1 MYYPNF
7 NPLVRAYVRT
17 LILAPLTYLTA
28 DQVQKLPVSSLTN
41 IRSRSN
47 DAWWKV
53 LMAQVLYSIHRL
65 NWSLL
70 VSEDGRATMSKSSW
84 YSVSHLLIIIWRANF
99 STFWSNSTSLCIC

>member
-47 DAWWKV
+47 DA
-53 LMAQVLYSIHRL
+53 
-65 NWSLL
+65 
-70 VSEDGRATMSKSSW
+70 
-84 YSVSHLLIIIWRANF
+84 
-99 STFWSNSTSLCIC
+99 